1 MKRKLFR
8 VNREDWPVEDLV
20 NPYFLMFTKYECHIA
35 KMGALLV
42 LLIAALVFFGS
53 LVVTNSFDTMVPAG
67 I

>member
-1 MKRKLFR
+1 MTRKLFR
-8 VNREDWPVEDLV
+8 VNREDWSIDDL
-20 NPYFLMFTKYECHIA
+20 NKPYFLVFTKYECYIA

>member
-1 MKRKLFR
+1 MTRKLFR
-8 VNREDWPVEDLV
+8 VNREDWPVDDLV
-20 NPYFLMFTKYECHIA
+20 KPYFLVFTKYECYIA

-67 I
+67 V